1 MELLKQVEELAVN
14 VSKKI
19 ILPNFTSVHATIKS
33 DGSLV
38 TDVDILAQNE
48 LSEQLVKLVDLP
60 VLSEEMTELQ
70 QQKIIAAD
78 SSDYWCIDPIDGTSN
93 FVCGVPYWC
102 VSIALIIEGQ
112 IKLGVVYDPNRD
124 ECFSASDSSATKIN
138 GQPIPTHGTMRT
150 TELKHCLGLIDFK
163 RLPTVVAKK
172 LASDPPYRSQRSF
185 GASAL
190 DLCWIA
196 AQRCHLYLHGKQKL
210 WDHAAG
216 LMILKQAG
224 AQAETFEGGTVFQNN
239 LQPKSVL
246 AASTELLMKKWKTY
260 FLEINRMVHEQQT

>member
-1 MELLKQVEELAVN
+1 M
-14 VSKKI
+14 
-19 ILPNFTSVHATIKS
+19 
-33 DGSLV
+33 

-102 VSIALIIEGQ
+102 ISIALIIEGQ

-124 ECFSASDSSATKIN
+124 ECFSSSDSSATTIN

-172 LASDPPYRSQRSF
+172 WLYVNRS
-185 GASAL
+185 G
-190 DLCWIA
+190 
-196 AQRCHLYLHGKQKL
+196 
-210 WDHAAG
+210 
-216 LMILKQAG
+216 
-224 AQAETFEGGTVFQNN
+224 
-239 LQPKSVL
+239 
-246 AASTELLMKKWKTY
+246 
-260 FLEINRMVHEQQT
+260 